1 MKPSLQHMR
10 NVTVAGVAIA
20 ALTLAGCSN
29 SEKDSAN
36 SKVDTAVVAST
47 SAAAEKTEGAK
58 ADETK
63 ADATK
68 AKDAVSIE
76 DGFVK
81 AMEAG
86 KGMTAIFG
94 TLHNNSDAEV
104 NVVGF
109 TTSLGEAKYELHE
122 VVDGVMQE
130 KPEGFKIPAGGTHL
144 LAPGGDHM
152 MIMGYNEAIEPGDE
166 VEVTLK
172 LADGSTVEV
181 GKVPARFIA
190 SGEENYGADGNI
202 QGDSGIDESKQG
214 AHQGHGEN
222 MEHKH

>member
-1 MKPSLQHMR
+1 MKSSLQHMR
-10 NVTVAGVAIA
+10 NVTIAGVAIA
-20 ALTLAGCSN
+20 ALALAGCSN

-36 SKVDTAVVAST
+36 GRTDTATVASS
-47 SAAAEKTEGAK
+47 SAAATKTE
-58 ADETK
+58 ETK
-63 ADATK
+63 ADK
-68 AKDAVSIE
+68 AKADKASSQDAVTLDE
-76 DGFVK
+76 GFIK

-130 KPEGFKIPAGGTHL
+130 KPGGFKIPAGGTHE
-144 LAPGGDHM
+144 LAPGGDHL
-152 MIMGYNEAIEPGDE
+152 MIMGYSEAIEPGDE
-166 VEVTLK
+166 VDVTLK
-172 LADGSTVEV
+172 LGDGSTVKV

-190 SGEENYGADGNI
+190 SGEENYGEDGQV

-214 AHQGHGEN
+214 AHHDHGGH

>member
-36 SKVDTAVVAST
+36 GKVDTAVVAST

-58 ADETK
+58 AEDTK

-130 KPEGFKIPAGGTHL
+130 KPEGFMIPAGGTHL

-172 LADGSTVEV
+172 LADGQAVEV